1 MTDVVAA
8 RALTAI
14 SLAFHIIFS
23 SIGVA
28 LPLLMV
34 IAEGQWLRTKNQ
46 AYYELAR
53 KWAKAA
59 AILFAI
65 GAVSGT
71 ALSFE
76 FGLLWPGFMKVAGGV
91 IGLPFG
97 LEGFAFFIEA
107 IFIGIYLY
115 GWDKLSPRAHW
126 LAGLPIAIAGPIS
139 GGFIVMV
146 NAWMNSPAGFNY
158 DPQSGVVTNVDPI
171 AAMFNRAWGV
181 EVIHMTIAAYL
192 ATAVATAAVYAWG
205 MLQGRRDDYHRKALA
220 ICLTLIVITAPAQF
234 ISGDA
239 NARFLAENQ
248 NTKFA
253 AMEGQFQ
260 TQANAPLRIG
270 GIPDPSTGKV
280 NFDIEI
286 PGLLSWLGFG
296 DTTAVVK
303 GLNDVPVA
311 LRPATEIIHPAF
323 QIMVGSGTLLLL
335 VALASVIYA
344 GRKRRAPNNKWL
356 LRAILISGPFGFLAI
371 EAGWVVTELGRQPF
385 IIYNTMRTADAVTTA
400 PGLVVYLATF
410 VALYLLLAAMVIW
423 FLRQM
428 AGEQSAQKE
437 GSSLA
442 TT

>member
-23 SIGVA
+23 SIGIA

-46 AYYELAR
+46 AYYNLAR

-115 GWDKLSPRAHW
+115 GWDRLSPRAHW
-126 LAGLPIAIAGPIS
+126 LAGIPIALAGPIS

-146 NAWMNSPAGFNY
+146 NAWMNSPAGFSY
-158 DPQSGVVTNVDPI
+158 DPQSGAVTNVDPI
-171 AAMFNRAWGV
+171 AAMFNRAWLPS
-181 EVIHMTIAAYL
+181 VIHMTIAAYL
-192 ATAVATAAVYAWG
+192 ATGIAVAAVYAWG
-205 MLQGRRDDYHRKALA
+205 MLKGRRDDYHRKALA
-220 ICLTLIVITAPAQF
+220 IALVITVICAPLQF
-234 ISGDA
+234 ISGDG
-239 NARFLAENQ
+239 NARFVAENQ
-248 NTKFA
+248 TTKFA

-270 GIPDPSTGKV
+270 GFPDSKTGTT
-280 NFDIEI
+280 NFAIEI
-286 PGLLSWLGFG
+286 PGMLSWLGYG
-296 DTTAVVK
+296 NTGAVVK
-303 GLNDVPVA
+303 GLNDVPLE
-311 LRPATEIIHPAF
+311 LRPATEITHPAF
-323 QIMVGSGTLLLL
+323 QIMVGSGTILLL
-335 VALASVIYA
+335 VALWALVFVW
-344 GRKRRAPNNKWL
+344 RKRRVPDGKWL
-356 LRAILISGPFGFLAI
+356 LRAILISGPLGFIAI
-371 EAGWVVTELGRQPF
+371 EAGWVLTELGRQPF
-385 IIYNTMRTADAVTTA
+385 IIYNVMRTADAVTTA
-400 PGLVVYLATF
+400 PGLVIYLVTF
-410 VALYLLLAAMVIW
+410 VALYLLLAGMVVW
-423 FLRQM
+423 FLRRM
-428 AGEQSAQKE
+428 AGEPAAREE

-442 TT
+442 TA